1 MTGRV
6 RTLLGVALLGLSA
19 CSQNATPPPQSSAF
33 SGQPSADQSA
43 RLREAMT
50 IAADL
55 PLLPPGIVQ
64 GVRPVAMTKA
74 AFEFAARHPE
84 VLKYIPCFCGCDRGG
99 HKGNH
104 DCFVAGRNAAGQ
116 VTAWEPHG
124 IVCEMCIDIGHLA
137 MQMHNGGA
145 TVASIRQAVEQ
156 RYPGAHQ
163 HTPTPNPP
171 RGGTLD

>member
-6 RTLLGVALLGLSA
+6 RALLAAALLGAAA
-19 CSQNATPPPQSSAF
+19 CSQNATPPPSSSVF
-33 SGQPSADQSA
+33 SGQAPGQTQRLTEA
-43 RLREAMT
+43 RT

-64 GVRPVAMTKA
+64 GVRPIAMTKA

-84 VLKYIPCFCGCDRGG
+84 VLRYIPCFCGCDRGG

-124 IVCEMCIDIGHLA
+124 IVCEMCIDIGYLA
-137 MQMHNGGA
+137 RQMHNGGA
-145 TVASIRQAVEQ
+145 SVASIRQAVEQ

>member
-6 RTLLGVALLGLSA
+6 RALLATALLGAAA
-19 CSQNATPPPQSSAF
+19 CSQNATPPPSSSVF
-33 SGQPSADQSA
+33 SGQAPGQTQRLTEA
-43 RLREAMT
+43 RT

-84 VLKYIPCFCGCDRGG
+84 VLRYIPCFCGCDRGG

-124 IVCEMCIDIGHLA
+124 IVCEMCIDIGYLA

-145 TVASIRQAVEQ
+145 SVASIRQAVEQ

-163 HTPTPNPP
+163 KNPTPNPP